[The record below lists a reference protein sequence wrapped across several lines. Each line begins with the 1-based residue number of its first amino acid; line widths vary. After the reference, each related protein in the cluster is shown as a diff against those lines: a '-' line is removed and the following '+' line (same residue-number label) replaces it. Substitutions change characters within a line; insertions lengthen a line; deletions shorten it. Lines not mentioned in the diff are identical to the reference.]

1 MTKSQD
7 QRIELSLPGFGTAQ
21 AAYQG
26 QVDPDNIIEFYR
38 KEMPPRGWNPS
49 IGLLSKGG
57 MLTYVKESATVIVMV
72 GKTDSGTSLTIIAG
86 GTQR

>member
-1 MTKSQD
+1 
-7 QRIELSLPGFGTAQ
+7 
-21 AAYQG
+21 
-26 QVDPDNIIEFYR
+26 
-38 KEMPPRGWNPS
+38 MPPRGWKPS

-86 GTQR
+86 ATQRYAMIHSCRKPL